1 MAFGIQKH
9 QQMDEKTA
17 AIIANLDHSLDSFDA
32 SGPTQGPKNQ
42 DVLNAYLSAL
52 ALRRSLGLEAALQN
66 EEFSKAS
73 FRMLEAWGMN
83 RRRAKLVE
91 PRILH
96 DSLASNGPALLR
108 FEGVRLDSVHESRAA
123 IIASELWPGLA
134 SLKVGI
140 QETKI
145 VANSKMGHLLL
156 PDLVPPIDNEH
167 TLRFFEILSFPCN
180 QEPEAFREILVRF
193 ARIASASGPSIG
205 RRVDREWHTTFPK
218 IIDNAIEGFLRSRK

>member
-1 MAFGIQKH
+1 MAFRIQKR

-17 AIIANLDHSLDSFDA
+17 AIIANLDHSLDSFDD

-42 DVLNAYLSAL
+42 EALNLYLSAL
-52 ALRRSLGLEAALQN
+52 ALRRYLGLEAALQS
-66 EEFSKAS
+66 EDFSKAA

-96 DSLASNGPALLR
+96 ESLASNGSALLR
-108 FEGVRLDSVHESRAA
+108 FEGVRLDSVDESKAA
-123 IIASELWPGLA
+123 IISSELWPALA
-134 SLKVGI
+134 SIKVGI

-156 PDLVPPIDNEH
+156 PDLVPPIDNEY
-167 TLRFFEILSFPCN
+167 TLCFFEIRSFPFD

-205 RRVDREWHTTFPK
+205 RRVGREWHTTFPK
-218 IIDNAIEGFLRSRK
+218 IIDNAIEGFIRS